1 MKKYYYI
8 FSKVLLFISTIYL
21 ISGILDLTSIS
32 KKMIIYIFILNMTLE
47 LIRFIIFKENSNYEK
62 KTIPSSIIYLNTI
75 FFVLAIYFDVILLT
89 SQTLPTQ
96 CHLTYKKSMAL
107 GYKLL
112 AL

>member
-1 MKKYYYI
+1 MAKKARYGMIAAAIMGIVVY
-8 FSKVLLFISTIYL
+8 LF
-21 ISGILDLTSIS
+21 
-32 KKMIIYIFILNMTLE
+32 
-47 LIRFIIFKENSNYEK
+47 
-62 KTIPSSIIYLNTI
+62 
-75 FFVLAIYFDVILLT
+75 VIMLT

>member
-1 MKKYYYI
+1 MAKI
-8 FSKVLLFISTIYL
+8 
-21 ISGILDLTSIS
+21 
-32 KKMIIYIFILNMTLE
+32 
-47 LIRFIIFKENSNYEK
+47 
-62 KTIPSSIIYLNTI
+62 
-75 FFVLAIYFDVILLT
+75 LAIDDELDMLILMLT